1 MTDVTSQQGS
11 ASDVVTAVQQVR
23 DDYMKFFSDVF
34 TDELVELY
42 EVDGSKDAVKQL
54 TACIESGVAVY
65 GHPIYVDDPHLS
77 SS

>member
-1 MTDVTSQQGS
+1 MTDLKPTSAS
-11 ASDVVTAVQQVR
+11 TSDVVTAVQQVR

-42 EVDGSKDAVKQL
+42 ELDGSKDAVKQL

-65 GHPIYVDDPHLS
+65 GHHIHVDDPALS
-77 SS
+77 A